1 MRLAERAERESAL
14 DSGCLYTVGDIHS
27 VTTILEVKLKLL
39 YGSALKALRLTEQKA
54 ASEA

>member
-27 VTTILEVKLKLL
+27 VTTILEVKLELL
-39 YGSALKALRLTEQKA
+39 HGSALKALRLTEQKA